1 MYKFRAGERGGNSM
15 RYNFDQVIDRHNTYS
30 TQWDYTKDRFGSDDV
45 LPFSISDTDFQ
56 VPNEILDSM
65 NKRLEHPI
73 FGYTRWNHQDY
84 KNSIIQWFEDDGIT
98 KVDEDWIVYSPSV
111 VYTIGTLIRELTD
124 EGDGV
129 ATFIPMYDAF
139 FNTIEANGRQ
149 LLPIKIKG
157 KEEFDQIDW
166 DTLETVLSQ
175 KQTKIFL
182 LTNPHNPTGHLFTK
196 EELIKIVEVCQ
207 RNHVFIISDDIHR
220 DLLVREGQSYI
231 PITDITDRD
240 VALCCSSTKIFNTP
254 GLIGA
259 YAFIPDLELRDK
271 YLKNLK
277 QKDAL
282 SSASILGI
290 ESMMAGYM
298 GSKDYVIELREYL
311 RDNYEILAK
320 FLRKEFPEIKFEIPD
335 ATYLA
340 WINISELT
348 MTAEELQDRL
358 VNNGK
363 VGIMSGKVYGDS
375 RYIRMNVGCPK
386 TKLVEGLKRMKEA
399 LHS

>member
-1 MYKFRAGERGGNSM
+1 MIG
-15 RYNFDQVIDRHNTYS
+15 IP
-30 TQWDYTKDRFGSDDV
+30 W
-45 LPFSISDTDFQ
+45 
-56 VPNEILDSM
+56 
-65 NKRLEHPI
+65 KRCYHRSKRK
-73 FGYTRWNHQDY
+73 Y
-84 KNSIIQWFEDDGIT
+84 
-98 KVDEDWIVYSPSV
+98 
-111 VYTIGTLIRELTD
+111 
-124 EGDGV
+124 
-129 ATFIPMYDAF
+129 
-139 FNTIEANGRQ
+139 
-149 LLPIKIKG
+149 
-157 KEEFDQIDW
+157 
-166 DTLETVLSQ
+166 
-175 KQTKIFL
+175 FL

-207 RNHVFIISDDIHR
+207 RNHVFIISDDIYR

>member
-1 MYKFRAGERGGNSM
+1 
-15 RYNFDQVIDRHNTYS
+15 
-30 TQWDYTKDRFGSDDV
+30 
-45 LPFSISDTDFQ
+45 
-56 VPNEILDSM
+56 M

-98 KVDEDWIVYSPSV
+98 KVDGDWIVYSPSV

-157 KEEFDQIDW
+157 KEEFEQIDW

>member
-1 MYKFRAGERGGNSM
+1 M
-15 RYNFDQVIDRHNTYS
+15 RYNFDQIIDRHNTYS

-84 KNSIIQWFEDDGIT
+84 KNSIIQWFEDGGIT

-207 RNHVFIISDDIHR
+207 RNHVFLIS
-220 DLLVREGQSYI
+220 
-231 PITDITDRD
+231 
-240 VALCCSSTKIFNTP
+240 
-254 GLIGA
+254 
-259 YAFIPDLELRDK
+259 
-271 YLKNLK
+271 
-277 QKDAL
+277 
-282 SSASILGI
+282 
-290 ESMMAGYM
+290 
-298 GSKDYVIELREYL
+298 
-311 RDNYEILAK
+311 
-320 FLRKEFPEIKFEIPD
+320 
-335 ATYLA
+335 
-340 WINISELT
+340 
-348 MTAEELQDRL
+348 
-358 VNNGK
+358 
-363 VGIMSGKVYGDS
+363 
-375 RYIRMNVGCPK
+375 
-386 TKLVEGLKRMKEA
+386 
-399 LHS
+399 